1 MVWST
6 GHRGTRIASCGSHE
20 TDNDID
26 GRLAVV
32 AISLPDER
40 ISPATDASRA
50 ALQETINEAMHTNV
64 MLADDALTD
73 SSVLT
78 IELNPPGTMQDPVPL
93 GRDMGKPIQFRLVLN
108 QEACILIDQR
118 DGTRHVLNDTT
129 CVAD

>member
-1 MVWST
+1 MKLRMTATVGLLFLLSACQT
-6 GHRGTRIASCGSHE
+6 MSADQDQPARI
-20 TDNDID
+20 D
-26 GRLAVV
+26 
-32 AISLPDER
+32 
-40 ISPATDASRA
+40 PATDASRA

-93 GRDMGKPIQFRLVLN
+93 GRDMGKPIQFRLVVN
-108 QEACILIDQR
+108 QSDCILIDQR

-129 CVAD
+129 CVAE

>member
-1 MVWST
+1 MNIIVTTMVT
-6 GHRGTRIASCGSHE
+6 V
-20 TDNDID
+20 
-26 GRLAVV
+26 LALT
-32 AISLPDER
+32 ACQTMSADQDQPAR

-50 ALQETINEAMHTNV
+50 ALQETVNEAMYTNV

-108 QEACILIDQR
+108 QSDCILIDQR
-118 DGTRHVLNDTT
+118 DGTRHVLKDTN
-129 CVAD
+129 CVAE

>member
-1 MVWST
+1 MKLTMTPTVGLLFLLSACQT
-6 GHRGTRIASCGSHE
+6 MSA
-20 TDNDID
+20 DQD
-26 GRLAVV
+26 
-32 AISLPDER
+32 LPAR

-50 ALQETINEAMHTNV
+50 ALQETINDVMHTNV

-78 IELNPPGTMQDPVPL
+78 IELNPPGTMQNPTPL

-129 CVAD
+129 CVAE